1 MIKSFFAWLHPSS
14 EEREARLIMDPIYAL
29 LRREVIRV
37 GHLYELKNLSELQR
51 SDEELS
57 FSETIEDIT
66 ITFNCHCVDQ
76 LRNGDVV
83 FCIDACAEPNR
94 TGRQPS
100 YQFCKTASGEV
111 YY

>member
-1 MIKSFFAWLHPSS
+1 MRRILSWLHPSS
-14 EEREARLIMDPIYAL
+14 AEREARLIMDPIYTL

-66 ITFNCHCVDQ
+66 ITFNSD
-76 LRNGDVV
+76 
-83 FCIDACAEPNR
+83 
-94 TGRQPS
+94 S
-100 YQFCKTASGEV
+100 YTQVAS
-111 YY
+111 

>member
-14 EEREARLIMDPIYAL
+14 EEREARLMMNPIYAL
-29 LRREVIRV
+29 LRREVTRV

-66 ITFNCHCVDQ
+66 ITFNSD
-76 LRNGDVV
+76 
-83 FCIDACAEPNR
+83 
-94 TGRQPS
+94 S
-100 YQFCKTASGEV
+100 YTQVAS
-111 YY
+111 